1 MTSSRAAS
9 YPDTPI
15 LYHFAPDSGRAQKF
29 PLPSFKRYDMDDFQN
44 IFVGNLLAYAAQRG
58 LSAERL
64 CALSGIDLDALKQR
78 INVPITPKQFNDLWL
93 NASYL
98 SNDPFFGLHFGESM
112 QLAALG
118 IVGQIIQNSQTVGNA
133 LTHAAD
139 YIQLLTNLFD
149 MEVSRTEQTFFI
161 QFIPNTSRAAESPF
175 ALRQMLDLAMVF
187 VLHEVDGLVLT
198 RLKPNVVRLP
208 FTTVDKPEYERVLR
222 CQLIEQREEY
232 KLVFDGHYW
241 DEPILTAHYELQ
253 QMLIQKANSSLN
265 TFGAGPLMKERIL
278 NYLIT
283 NAYLGVPTLEAIAA
297 NFNTSARSL
306 QRKLQDE
313 GVTYQQLA
321 DSIRKSLAVT
331 YLESGKY
338 PIKEISYLLGYN
350 ELSAFSRAFK
360 RWTGTT
366 PVTYQKR

>member
-1 MTSSRAAS
+1 
-9 YPDTPI
+9 
-15 LYHFAPDSGRAQKF
+15 
-29 PLPSFKRYDMDDFQN
+29 MDDFQRL
-44 IFVGNLLAYAAQRG
+44 FVGNLLAYAAQRD
-58 LSAERL
+58 LSPERL
-64 CALSGIDLDALKQR
+64 CKLSGIDTEALKQR
-78 INVPITPKQFNDLWL
+78 TDVPITPKQVNDLWL
-93 NASYL
+93 NASQL
-98 SNDPFFGLHFGESM
+98 SSDPLFGLHFGESM

-118 IVGQIIQNSQTVGNA
+118 IVGQIIQNSRTVGEA

-149 MEVSRTEQTFFI
+149 MEVSRNGHTFSV
-161 QFIPNTSRAAESPF
+161 QFMPDPDRAAEAPF

-187 VLHEVDGLVLT
+187 VLHEVDGLVLKKI
-198 RLKPNVVRLP
+198 KPEVVRLP
-208 FTTVDKPEYERVLR
+208 YAAADVAEYARVLR
-222 CQLIEQREEY
+222 CHPTDEPDEY
-232 KLVFDGHYW
+232 TLVFDGRYW
-241 DEPILTAHYELQ
+241 EEPILTANYELQ
-253 QMLIQKANSSLN
+253 QILLQKASALSV
-265 TFGAGPLMKERIL
+265 TFGTGPLLKERIL
-278 NYLIT
+278 SYLVT
-283 NAYLGVPTLEAIAA
+283 NAYLGIPTLEEMAA
-297 NFNTSARSL
+297 NFNTSSRSL

-360 RWTGTT
+360 RWTGST